1 MSTFAATPT
10 SYVIPSRPQVL
21 IDLTKELRNSSPNI
35 DRISDLIKQDVALYS
50 SVIATVNSAY
60 YGFSTEITSIKH
72 AVTILGIKQVFN
84 ITRLAALKNSLSA
97 VGPMERFWD
106 TATEVA
112 TICAELALKFT
123 NFDSDEAYT
132 LGMLHDIGIP
142 LLILAKPG
150 FKDFL
155 RDLNG
160 YSLTETYNKEMEHY
174 GVSHYQ
180 LSAELVKK
188 WKISES
194 IAEAVALQPHYLK
207 TFNEPADRSENK
219 RLYLCLLLLARDI
232 SDEYRHFWR
241 IPETQEELLDLK
253 PVLGFLG
260 ISDFEYKDLKEDLV
274 NKLTKQHSG

>member
-1 MSTFAATPT
+1 MSKFSATPT

-21 IDLTKELRNSSPNI
+21 IDLTKELRKSSPDI
-35 DRISDLIKQDVALYS
+35 DKISSLIKQDVALYS

-72 AVTILGIKQVFN
+72 AVTILGLNQVFN
-84 ITRLAALKNSLSA
+84 ITRLAALKNSLPSL
-97 VGPMERFWD
+97 GPMERFWD

-112 TICAELALKFT
+112 SISSELALKFT
-123 NFDSDEAYT
+123 NFDSNEAYT

-142 LLILAKPG
+142 LLTLAKSE

-155 RDLNG
+155 RELNG
-160 YSLTETYNKEMEHY
+160 YSLTETYNREMEHY
-174 GVSHYQ
+174 GISHYQ
-180 LSAELVKK
+180 LGAELIRK
-188 WKISES
+188 WKISEN
-194 IAEAVALQPHYLK
+194 IADAVQLQPHYQK
-207 TFNEPADRSENK
+207 TFNEPIDNSENK

-241 IPETQEELLDLK
+241 IPDNQENLLDLK

-260 ISDFEYKDLKEDLV
+260 ISDYEYNDLKEDIV
-274 NKLTKQHSG
+274 SKLTNQHSG